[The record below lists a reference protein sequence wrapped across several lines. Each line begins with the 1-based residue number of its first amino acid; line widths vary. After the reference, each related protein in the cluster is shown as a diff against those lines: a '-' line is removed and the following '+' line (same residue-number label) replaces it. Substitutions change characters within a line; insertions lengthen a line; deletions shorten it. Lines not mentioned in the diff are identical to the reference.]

1 MRRTGLAL
9 FVALAAQPALAQ
21 EIRGWAPAGFTA
33 PFDDETAQVPSR
45 EELMAAWPKAAAT
58 RGLEGDALARCK
70 VDLAGA
76 LSGCEVVVE
85 RPARAGFGE
94 ALLSLA
100 SLYRLA
106 PAAQTGRP
114 ADASVLID
122 ASRPVSDTH
131 PDWRVE
137 PKDGDFATT
146 ASPQFWRSGQ
156 PGVAVMNCL
165 LGLQGTLYDC
175 KVVFQSPEGMGLGQ
189 MTLRFAPYLLYKPAM
204 LNGKP
209 VKVGVSLPFRWG
221 TKRWRW

>member
-1 MRRTGLAL
+1 M
-9 FVALAAQPALAQ
+9 
-21 EIRGWAPAGFTA
+21 
-33 PFDDETAQVPSR
+33 
-45 EELMAAWPKAAAT
+45 
-58 RGLEGDALARCK
+58 
-70 VDLAGA
+70 
-76 LSGCEVVVE
+76 
-85 RPARAGFGE
+85 
-94 ALLSLA
+94 
-100 SLYRLA
+100 
-106 PAAQTGRP
+106 
-114 ADASVLID
+114 LID
-122 ASRPVSDTH
+122 ASWPVPDTP